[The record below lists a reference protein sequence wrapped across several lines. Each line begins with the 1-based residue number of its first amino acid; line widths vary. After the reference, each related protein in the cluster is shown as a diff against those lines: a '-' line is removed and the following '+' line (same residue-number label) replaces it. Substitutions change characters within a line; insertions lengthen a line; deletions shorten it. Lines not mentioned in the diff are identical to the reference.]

1 MRGARSPF
9 RPRPSRWR
17 GPVELLSFTLY
28 FLCAVLL
35 VLSRIGHGLLVNVR
49 DDFVDLSA
57 PLLEAASMPAILG
70 RHALERA
77 RSYAGAFAEID
88 RLKAENEELK
98 QWEWRAKSLENKVE
112 HLRLLL
118 NAVDEPALHYVTGS
132 VIADARGPFLRSA
145 LINLGRDNGVRIGY
159 AVINGDGLIGRT
171 VDAGASVARVLL
183 LNDLNS
189 RIPVLVGPAGVR
201 ALASGDNSAELR
213 LDFLPDG
220 AKLYPGDEVYTSGS
234 DGVLPRGLHVGVV
247 SGSPGAYRVRP
258 HAELSSLDA
267 VSVLF
272 FDTPTLTTTDPPV
285 LPDPRSLS
293 AAPEATPAVAAA
305 PSPTA
310 AQTPAVASPPSA
322 TDQTPAV
329 AAAPPP
335 APEQTLTIA
344 SPPPPIVSSEVAP
357 VETVKQTVGG
367 SEGTASVEAQTQ
379 Q

>member
-1 MRGARSPF
+1 
-9 RPRPSRWR
+9 
-17 GPVELLSFTLY
+17 
-28 FLCAVLL
+28 VLL
-35 VLSRIGHGLLVNVR
+35 VLSRIGHGLLVNAR

-57 PLLEAASMPAILG
+57 PLLEAASMPVILG
-70 RHALERA
+70 RHALQRA
-77 RSYAGAFAEID
+77 NSYADAFAEID

-98 QWEWRAKSLENKVE
+98 QWEWRAKSLEQKVE

-159 AVINGDGLIGRT
+159 AVINGDGLVGRT

-220 AKLYPGDEVYTSGS
+220 AQVYPGDEVYTSGS
-234 DGVLPRGLHVGVV
+234 DGVFPRGLHVGVV
-247 SGSPGAYRVRP
+247 TGSPGAFKVRP
-258 HAELSSLDA
+258 HAELSSLDV
-267 VSVLF
+267 VSVLY
-272 FDTPTLTTTDPPV
+272 FDTPTLVTTDPPSIA
-285 LPDPRSLS
+285 DPRALS
-293 AAPEATPAVAAA
+293 ASPDEA
-305 PSPTA
+305 
-310 AQTPAVASPPSA
+310 PPSS
-322 TDQTPAV
+322 
-329 AAAPPP
+329 APQP
-335 APEQTLTIA
+335 T
-344 SPPPPIVSSEVAP
+344 VSNEPAP
-357 VETVKQTVGG
+357 VEATVKQTIG
-367 SEGTASVEAQTQ
+367 SAEVAPPVEAVKQTIGGPEAAPPVDAAMKQTIGAAEAAPPVETAVKQTIGPAESSPPVEVPTQ